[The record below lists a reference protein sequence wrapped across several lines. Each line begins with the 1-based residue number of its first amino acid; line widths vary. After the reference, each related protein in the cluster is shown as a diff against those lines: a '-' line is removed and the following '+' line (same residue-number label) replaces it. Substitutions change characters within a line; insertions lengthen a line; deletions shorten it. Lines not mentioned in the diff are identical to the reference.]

1 MRSATP
7 AAMSLALKGKLFG
20 PITLSERRY
29 IAESMV
35 GGGGVQ
41 TRQQTNKQ
49 KTLLSWNSFTLIG
62 KLQK

>member
-7 AAMSLALKGKLFG
+7 AAMSLAIKGKLFG
-20 PITLSERRY
+20 PITLSERHY

-41 TRQQTNKQ
+41 TNKQ
-49 KTLLSWNSFTLIG
+49 KKKTLLFWNSFTLI
-62 KLQK
+62 